1 LVVLGGRMKDNFLL
15 KKSQREVF
23 DALSDEE
30 AGILIKGVFKYLD
43 TGNSELNGT
52 LKAIFIPI
60 KNDIDKNEENYQ
72 KVCERNR
79 ENIKKRWD
87 KVYENIPVDTTVY
100 ESIPVDT
107 KVYQSIPEDTDARHI
122 SYITNHLEE
131 INNKKDI
138 RGMGEEEKEE
148 RRETFKQVIDYLN
161 EKTNSSFKYTTKAT
175 QQKINAR
182 LNEGYKLDD
191 FIDVIDKKFAEWKGT
206 EFEIYL
212 RPDTLFGTKFEGY
225 LNQKANT
232 RKITTKDIATK
243 VDIANFFGG
252 RK

>member
-1 LVVLGGRMKDNFLL
+1 MKDNFLL
-15 KKSQREVF
+15 KRSQREVF
-23 DALSDEE
+23 DALSDED

-43 TGNSELNGT
+43 TGDSELDGT

-60 KNDIDKNEENYQ
+60 KKDIDKNEENYQ
-72 KVCERNR
+72 RICERNR
-79 ENIKKRWD
+79 RNGILGGRPKKEEKPNGLFGIENKTQ
-87 KVYENIPVDTTVY
+87 ENPEKPDT
-100 ESIPVDT
+100 
-107 KVYQSIPEDTDARHI
+107 RHI

-148 RRETFKQVIDYLN
+148 RRETFKRVIDYLN

-232 RKITTKDIATK
+232 RKITTKDITKK

>member
-1 LVVLGGRMKDNFLL
+1 
-15 KKSQREVF
+15 
-23 DALSDEE
+23 
-30 AGILIKGVFKYLD
+30 
-43 TGNSELNGT
+43 
-52 LKAIFIPI
+52 
-60 KNDIDKNEENYQ
+60 
-72 KVCERNR
+72 
-79 ENIKKRWD
+79 
-87 KVYENIPVDTTVY
+87 
-100 ESIPVDT
+100 
-107 KVYQSIPEDTDARHI
+107 
-122 SYITNHLEE
+122 
-131 INNKKDI
+131 
-138 RGMGEEEKEE
+138 MGEEEKEE